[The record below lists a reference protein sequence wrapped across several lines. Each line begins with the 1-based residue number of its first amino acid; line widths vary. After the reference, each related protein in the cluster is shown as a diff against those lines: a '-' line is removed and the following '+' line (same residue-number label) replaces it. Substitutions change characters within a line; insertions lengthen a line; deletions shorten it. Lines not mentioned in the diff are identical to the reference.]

1 MSYHD
6 YKYESEEE
14 VTNKYIGN
22 KNFQKIGIEYRS
34 EKRYSSTEDIS
45 TLEFLDYSDNEWWN
59 NQPEEEK
66 KYYLTLH
73 RNFISS
79 LELEDLTELMVKLDE
94 VIHEYGDDDTLSGLK
109 KNMKSLVRV
118 VHRHKYSRE
127 HQIPVNP
134 ETNQSRKS
142 STVW

>member
-1 MSYHD
+1 MSYYD
-6 YKYESEEE
+6 YQVESEEE

-22 KNFQKIGIEYRS
+22 KNFQKIGTEYGN
-34 EKRYSSTEDIS
+34 ERYSSTEDIS

-79 LELEDLTELMVKLDE
+79 LELKDLTELMVKLDE
-94 VIHEYGDDDTLSGLK
+94 VIHEYENDDTLNGLK

-118 VHRHKYSRE
+118 IHRHNYSRE

-134 ETNQSRKS
+134 KTNQSRKS

>member
-45 TLEFLDYSDNEWWN
+45 TLEFLDY
-59 NQPEEEK
+59 
-66 KYYLTLH
+66 
-73 RNFISS
+73 FFFF
-79 LELEDLTELMVKLDE
+79 
-94 VIHEYGDDDTLSGLK
+94 
-109 KNMKSLVRV
+109 
-118 VHRHKYSRE
+118 
-127 HQIPVNP
+127 
-134 ETNQSRKS
+134 
-142 STVW
+142 